1 MMRLTR
7 NQKRGIKIGVTVV
20 GAIFLFVLG
29 GYLGAKIEDESF
41 AYDRSRLSI
50 LESQVSQKETEYDEL
65 EKENSDMQEKYTNL
79 RNEYNSLKQ
88 EYENSSNSS
97 TIEELQAYIE
107 ELELQLSTES
117 TENGETITSTWND
130 YITQVFYSDGNL
142 YHVEDEDWT
151 FYSDTMLQNPIG
163 NDIVII
169 SPVTKD
175 DDVKNGGLTHHIYT
189 VRTENGLVYSSEKPR
204 LSNIAG

>member
-20 GAIFLFVLG
+20 VAIFLFVLG
-29 GYLGAKIEDESF
+29 GCLGAKIEDDSF
-41 AYDRSRLSI
+41 AYDRSRLTI

-65 EKENSDMQEKYTNL
+65 EKENSELQEKYTNL

-97 TIEELQAYIE
+97 TIEELQAYID

-117 TENGETITSTWND
+117 TENGETITSAWND

-163 NDIVII
+163 NDIVVI
-169 SPVTKD
+169 SPVIKD

-189 VRTENGLVYSSEKPR
+189 VRTENGLVYSSGKPR
-204 LSNIAG
+204 LSNLAG

>member
-1 MMRLTR
+1 MRLTR
-7 NQKRGIKIGVTVV
+7 NQKRGIKIGVAVV
-20 GAIFLFVLG
+20 GAISMFILG
-29 GYLGAKIEDESF
+29 GGLGAKIEDESF

-65 EKENSDMQEKYTNL
+65 EKENSDLQEKYTNL

>member
-1 MMRLTR
+1 MRLTR

-20 GAIFLFVLG
+20 VAIFLFVLG
-29 GYLGAKIEDESF
+29 GCLGAKIEDDSF
-41 AYDRSRLSI
+41 AYDRSRLTI

-65 EKENSDMQEKYTNL
+65 EKENSELQEKYTNL

-97 TIEELQAYIE
+97 TIEELQAYID

-117 TENGETITSTWND
+117 TENGETITSAWND

-163 NDIVII
+163 NDIVVI
-169 SPVTKD
+169 SPVIKD

-189 VRTENGLVYSSEKPR
+189 VRTENGLVYSSGKPR
-204 LSNIAG
+204 LSNLAG

>member
-1 MMRLTR
+1 MRLTR

-29 GYLGAKIEDESF
+29 GCLGAKIEDESF
-41 AYDRSRLSI
+41 AYDRSRLTI

-65 EKENSDMQEKYTNL
+65 EKENLDLQEKYANL

-97 TIEELQAYIE
+97 TIEELQAYID

-163 NDIVII
+163 NDIVVI
-169 SPVTKD
+169 SPVIKD

-189 VRTENGLVYSSEKPR
+189 VRTENGLVYSSEKPK
-204 LSNIAG
+204 LSNLAG

>member
-7 NQKRGIKIGVTVV
+7 NQKRGIKIGVAVV
-20 GAIFLFVLG
+20 GAISMFILG
-29 GYLGAKIEDESF
+29 GGLGAKIEDESF

-65 EKENSDMQEKYTNL
+65 EKENSDLQEKYTNL

>member
-1 MMRLTR
+1 MRLTR

-20 GAIFLFVLG
+20 VAIFLFVLG
-29 GYLGAKIEDESF
+29 GCLGAKIEDDSF
-41 AYDRSRLSI
+41 AYDRSRLTI

-65 EKENSDMQEKYTNL
+65 EKENSELQEKYSNL

-97 TIEELQAYIE
+97 TIEELQAYID

-117 TENGETITSTWND
+117 TENGETITSAWND

>member
-20 GAIFLFVLG
+20 VAIFLFVLG
-29 GYLGAKIEDESF
+29 GCLGAKIEDDSF
-41 AYDRSRLSI
+41 AYDRSRLTI

-65 EKENSDMQEKYTNL
+65 EKENSELQEKYTNL

-97 TIEELQAYIE
+97 TIEELQAYID

-117 TENGETITSTWND
+117 TENGETITSAWND

>member
-29 GYLGAKIEDESF
+29 GCLGAKIEDESF

-65 EKENSDMQEKYTNL
+65 EKENSDLQEKYTNL

-142 YHVEDEDWT
+142 YHVENEDWT

>member
-20 GAIFLFVLG
+20 VAIFLFVLG
-29 GYLGAKIEDESF
+29 GCLGAKIEDESF

-65 EKENSDMQEKYTNL
+65 EKENSDLQEKYTNL

>member
-29 GYLGAKIEDESF
+29 GCLGAKIEDESF
-41 AYDRSRLSI
+41 AYDRSRLTI

-65 EKENSDMQEKYTNL
+65 EKENLDLQEKYANL

-97 TIEELQAYIE
+97 TIEELQAYID

-163 NDIVII
+163 NDIVVI
-169 SPVTKD
+169 SPVIKD

-189 VRTENGLVYSSEKPR
+189 VRTENGLVYSSEKPK
-204 LSNIAG
+204 LSNLAG

>member
-1 MMRLTR
+1 MRLTR

-20 GAIFLFVLG
+20 VAIFLFVLG
-29 GYLGAKIEDESF
+29 GCLGAKIEDDSF
-41 AYDRSRLSI
+41 AYDRSRLTI

-65 EKENSDMQEKYTNL
+65 EKENSELQEKYTNL

-97 TIEELQAYIE
+97 TIEELQAYID

-117 TENGETITSTWND
+117 TENGETITSAWND

-163 NDIVII
+163 NDIVVI
-169 SPVTKD
+169 SPVIKD

-189 VRTENGLVYSSEKPR
+189 VRTENGLVYSSEKPK
-204 LSNIAG
+204 LSNLAG

>member
-29 GYLGAKIEDESF
+29 GCLGAKIEDESF

-65 EKENSDMQEKYTNL
+65 EKENSDLQEKYTNL

>member
-20 GAIFLFVLG
+20 VAIFLFVLG
-29 GYLGAKIEDESF
+29 GCLGAKIEDESF

-65 EKENSDMQEKYTNL
+65 EKENSDLQEKYTNL

-117 TENGETITSTWND
+117 TENGETITSAWND

-169 SPVTKD
+169 SPVITD

>member
-1 MMRLTR
+1 MRLTR

-29 GYLGAKIEDESF
+29 GCLGAKIEDESF

-65 EKENSDMQEKYTNL
+65 EKENSDLQEKYTNL